1 MSSLVSIGAGD
12 GKRKGEQSEPVVA
25 VPKDRIGVTEK
36 AAQKIG
42 QIAEREGKPGQIL
55 RVGIQGGGCSGLS
68 YLFSFTEVPEARD
81 RVFEAFGA
89 KVCVDPKSMIYLGG
103 TVLEWQESLMKS
115 GFVLK
120 NPNEVKSCSCGESF
134 SV

>member
-1 MSSLVSIGAGD
+1 MSQFVSIGAKKHPMKD
-12 GKRKGEQSEPVVA
+12 ETSTDIV
-25 VPKDRIGVTEK
+25 VPKDQLALTER

-42 QIAEREGKPGQIL
+42 QIAEREGKPGAML

-68 YLFSFTEVPEARD
+68 YVFSFVDKAEARD
-81 RVFEAFGA
+81 KTFEAYGA
-89 KVCVDPKSMIYLGG
+89 KVVVDPKSMLYLGG